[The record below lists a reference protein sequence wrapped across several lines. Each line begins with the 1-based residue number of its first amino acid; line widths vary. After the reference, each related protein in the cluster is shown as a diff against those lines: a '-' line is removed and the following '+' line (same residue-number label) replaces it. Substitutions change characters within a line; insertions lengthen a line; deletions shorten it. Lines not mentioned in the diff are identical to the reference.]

1 MGRKEENIKKAQ
13 TLLHLKDR
21 IRNIGTAA
29 HIDHGKCIGP
39 NARVWVDGQWL
50 RAVDLWKR
58 FQDEPEVEN
67 HQEADVRNVVHASLW
82 TRSIDIRTG
91 DTSFAQITHVW
102 RLRAREPLIEIET
115 RDGRRIRTTPEHKFV
130 TAVGHSLSFREA
142 RELEPGIML
151 AVPRRLPSRT
161 DDDGWADLEG
171 EILALLASDPRF
183 LFELTEAGRTL
194 LGVSGKIRGPALL
207 SAARMTGVPFDH
219 LYRLVWRV
227 TYRLTKGRTKSA
239 SPMYLPKRDAMEHV
253 FRFFGL
259 LYGDGDGNG
268 FLHGADELILREAL
282 ATLQGLVPR
291 PAIARHP
298 PRVPRV
304 EMRSKTLLMF
314 LHGVFGYPLRNK
326 ARSMHLP
333 ALLFTAPLPLA
344 AAFVQG
350 YLDADGTVERG
361 RRAVSASSAS
371 ESFLDDL
378 QLLLL
383 RFGVRAILDRRAG
396 KTTLYISGK
405 KNLERIPRFKDSE
418 KAALRD
424 KLEERAGPSY
434 VVDLL
439 PVDWSRLHARS
450 WKTRMYANLEQR
462 PSAASLLSMVDVD
475 LPALEPVLNEEVA
488 FVEIRAVRR
497 AIEEYVYDFSV
508 PGPRNFVAEGLFV
521 HNTTLSDSLIAG
533 AGMISEELAGQ
544 QLFMDYDE
552 QEQARGIT
560 INAAIA
566 SMVHDFEGGQYL
578 INLIDTPGHVDFGGD
593 VTRAMR
599 AIDGVI
605 ILVDSVEGIMPQTET
620 VIRQA
625 LKERVRP
632 ALFINKVD
640 RLVNELK
647 ISPDQMQQRFTKIIT
662 EVNNRIRKWL
672 PEDMG
677 EKWMVHVEAGSVAF
691 GSAYHKWALS
701 VPFMKKS
708 GITFKD
714 VYKHCQEGTMKEL
727 AKKAPLHSVV
737 LNMVIRHLPNPLE
750 AQKIR
755 IPIIW
760 KGDMESPVGKAMLS
774 VDENGPVGF
783 MVTKIIV
790 DPQAGEVAAGRLF
803 SGKIRRGQEL
813 WVIGMPKP
821 QRAQTVAM
829 IVGPDRIPVDE
840 IDAGNV
846 VAVVGLKDAIAGS
859 TVSDDK
865 EMQTFE
871 KIVHY
876 SDPVVTIAVE
886 AKSTSDLPRL
896 VEALRLIAKADP
908 SIVVEINQ
916 ETGEHLISGM
926 GELHLEITIYR
937 VQNDY
942 KIPVTTSP
950 PIVVYREGVR
960 DKGGPFEGKSP
971 NKHNRFY
978 MEVEPLEDKVVQAI
992 RSGEIASGQ
1001 RIKDSKALAKKLEE
1015 LGMERNE
1022 SKNVV
1027 WIQDT
1032 NMLLDAT
1039 KGIQYLHETME
1050 LIKEAYI
1057 EAMGKGPLAGE
1068 KAMGL
1073 KVRLVDAKLHEDSVH
1088 RGPAQV
1094 IPAARS
1100 SIYGAMVQGG
1110 RILLE
1115 PIQKVFINVPQ
1126 DFMGS
1131 ALGEIQ
1137 SRRGVIEDINQEGEI
1152 TVIHAKAPVAEMF
1165 GFASAIRSATQGRAL
1180 WSTENSGF
1188 EAVPGNLQ
1196 SEVVRAIR
1204 TRKGLPPEPYD
1215 EAYYAA

>member
-1 MGRKEENIKKAQ
+1 MGRKEDNIKKAQ
-13 TLLHLKDR
+13 ALLHQKER

-29 HIDHGKCIGP
+29 HVDHGK
-39 NARVWVDGQWL
+39 
-50 RAVDLWKR
+50 
-58 FQDEPEVEN
+58 
-67 HQEADVRNVVHASLW
+67 
-82 TRSIDIRTG
+82 
-91 DTSFAQITHVW
+91 
-102 RLRAREPLIEIET
+102 
-115 RDGRRIRTTPEHKFV
+115 
-130 TAVGHSLSFREA
+130 
-142 RELEPGIML
+142 
-151 AVPRRLPSRT
+151 
-161 DDDGWADLEG
+161 
-171 EILALLASDPRF
+171 
-183 LFELTEAGRTL
+183 
-194 LGVSGKIRGPALL
+194 
-207 SAARMTGVPFDH
+207 
-219 LYRLVWRV
+219 
-227 TYRLTKGRTKSA
+227 
-239 SPMYLPKRDAMEHV
+239 
-253 FRFFGL
+253 
-259 LYGDGDGNG
+259 
-268 FLHGADELILREAL
+268 
-282 ATLQGLVPR
+282 
-291 PAIARHP
+291 
-298 PRVPRV
+298 
-304 EMRSKTLLMF
+304 
-314 LHGVFGYPLRNK
+314 
-326 ARSMHLP
+326 
-333 ALLFTAPLPLA
+333 
-344 AAFVQG
+344 
-350 YLDADGTVERG
+350 
-361 RRAVSASSAS
+361 
-371 ESFLDDL
+371 
-378 QLLLL
+378 
-383 RFGVRAILDRRAG
+383 
-396 KTTLYISGK
+396 
-405 KNLERIPRFKDSE
+405 
-418 KAALRD
+418 
-424 KLEERAGPSY
+424 
-434 VVDLL
+434 
-439 PVDWSRLHARS
+439 
-450 WKTRMYANLEQR
+450 
-462 PSAASLLSMVDVD
+462 
-475 LPALEPVLNEEVA
+475 
-488 FVEIRAVRR
+488 
-497 AIEEYVYDFSV
+497 
-508 PGPRNFVAEGLFV
+508 
-521 HNTTLSDSLIAG
+521 TTLSDSLIAG

-544 QLFMDYDE
+544 QLFMDFDE

-566 SMVHDFEGGQYL
+566 SMVHDFEGGQFL

-605 ILVDSVEGIMPQTET
+605 ILDDAVEGIMPQTET

-632 ALFINKVD
+632 VLFINKVD

-647 ISPDQMQQRFTKIIT
+647 ISPDQMQQRFQKIIGV
-662 EVNNRIRKWL
+662 VNDRIRKFL
-672 PEDMG
+672 PEDLG
-677 EKWMVHVEAGSVAF
+677 AKWPVNVEAGSVAF

-701 VPFMKKS
+701 VPYMKRT

-750 AQKIR
+750 AQKTR
-755 IPIIW
+755 IPVIW
-760 KGDMESPVGKAMLS
+760 KGDLESPVGKAMMT

-803 SGKIRRGQEL
+803 AGKVRRGQEL
-813 WVIGMPKP
+813 WVVGMPKP

-865 EMQTFE
+865 DMQTFE

-886 AKSTSDLPRL
+886 AKSTSDLPKL
-896 VEALRLIAKADP
+896 VEALRLLAKADP
-908 SIVVEINQ
+908 SIQVEINQ

-950 PIVVYREGVR
+950 PIVVYREGVGG
-960 DKGGPFEGKSP
+960 KGGPFEGKSP

-978 MEVEPLEDKVVQAI
+978 MEALPLESKVVEAI
-992 RSGEIASGQ
+992 RAGEIASGQ
-1001 RIKDSKALAKKLEE
+1001 RIKDSKVLAKKLEE
-1015 LGMERNE
+1015 LGVDRNE
-1022 SKNVV
+1022 AKNVV
-1027 WIQDT
+1027 WIHDT
-1032 NMLLDAT
+1032 NVLIDST

-1050 LIKEAYI
+1050 LIKEAYL
-1057 EAMGKGPLAGE
+1057 EAMNKGPLAAE
-1068 KAMGL
+1068 KCMGL

-1131 ALGEIQ
+1131 AIGEIQ
-1137 SRRGVIEDINQEGEI
+1137 SRRGVIEDITQEGEI
-1152 TVIHAKAPVAEMF
+1152 TVIHARAPVAEMF

-1180 WSTENSGF
+1180 WSTENAGF
-1188 EAVPGNLQ
+1188 EPVPTNLLG
-1196 SEVVRAIR
+1196 EVVRSIR